1 MELMERISC
10 HYQAAGI
17 NENMAEVCIVHMYFT
32 AVPKIGDSTDSLSFF
47 FSFFFVKGDTAFRTR
62 LVVVFFLFFNINNL
76 IFKIYS
82 LD

>member
-17 NENMAEVCIVHMYFT
+17 NENMAEGCIVHMYFT

-47 FSFFFVKGDTAFRTR
+47 FSFFLSKETLPSGHD
-62 LVVVFFLFFNINNL
+62 
-76 IFKIYS
+76 
-82 LD
+82 

>member
-47 FSFFFVKGDTAFRTR
+47 F
-62 LVVVFFLFFNINNL
+62 LFFCQRRCLQDTISGGLFFYFL
-76 IFKIYS
+76 I
-82 LD
+82 

>member
-17 NENMAEVCIVHMYFT
+17 NENMAEGCIVHMYFT

-47 FSFFFVKGDTAFRTR
+47 FSFFFCQRRHCLQDTISGG
-62 LVVVFFLFFNINNL
+62 LFFYFL
-76 IFKIYS
+76 I
-82 LD
+82 